1 MKEQRGGKNMSFKV
15 HPWGNSSA
23 VPVPSHVRKVLGIE
37 NGSEV
42 EIEVKDGAMI
52 VKPVKKDEGVDQ
64 AFIDFLKKTDK
75 KFETVTRNLVDR

>member
-1 MKEQRGGKNMSFKV
+1 M
-15 HPWGNSSA
+15 
-23 VPVPSHVRKVLGIE
+23 E